1 VFGTSI
7 AAAVAIIPFM
17 VLNYNGVL
25 YSYYV
30 GGELRRPGRTYLY
43 ASAISIGVLVVLWI
57 GVWAL
62 LRARMGLSFMQA
74 QANLGVVNPT
84 AYAKITSLGSVSGG
98 LGYGLVLSTDPVT
111 KILFATAVPL
121 AEIAVNL
128 AFLTVTTRV
137 LFAQAFDRLLPVGV
151 AKVGDKNHAP
161 NVAIGIVLVIGSA
174 FCLLTS
180 LVNLGSI
187 VALQSL
193 FFALILL
200 AGGIAAL
207 FLPLRR
213 PELIELPG
221 ASEEARRAFLRKVA
235 WVGGA
240 TTVLALFTVYELAAH
255 SSVYGKFSWESILTL
270 VIVLGAG
277 PVIFL
282 IARSI
287 RRQRNALDLSLAMHE
302 LPPE

>member
-1 VFGTSI
+1 MADNNNSAKPPTHKVYTF
-7 AAAVAIIPFM
+7 
-17 VLNYNGVL
+17 
-25 YSYYV
+25 
-30 GGELRRPGRTYLY
+30 RRIGRKSGCWEVCGDAWLDEKTRD
-43 ASAISIGVLVVLWI
+43 IGVMKALGASNA
-57 GVWAL
+57 GV
-62 LRARMGLSFMQA
+62 REIF
-74 QANLGVVNPT
+74 
-84 AYAKITSLGSVSGG
+84 
-98 LGYGLVLSTDPVT
+98 LGYGLLLSNDPIT
-111 KILFATAVPL
+111 KILFATAVPF

-128 AFLTVTTRV
+128 AFVTVTTRV

-151 AKVGDKNHAP
+151 AKIGDRNHAP
-161 NVAIGIVLVIGSA
+161 NVAIGLVLVIGIA
-174 FCLLTS
+174 FCFLTS

-200 AGGIAAL
+200 AGGVAAL

-213 PELIELPG
+213 PDLIELPG
-221 ASEEARRAFLRKVA
+221 ASDDARKAFLRKAA

-240 TTVLALFTVYELAAH
+240 TTVLALFTVFELVTH

-277 PVIFL
+277 PVIYA

-287 RRQRNALDLSLAMHE
+287 RRQRDALDLSMAMHE